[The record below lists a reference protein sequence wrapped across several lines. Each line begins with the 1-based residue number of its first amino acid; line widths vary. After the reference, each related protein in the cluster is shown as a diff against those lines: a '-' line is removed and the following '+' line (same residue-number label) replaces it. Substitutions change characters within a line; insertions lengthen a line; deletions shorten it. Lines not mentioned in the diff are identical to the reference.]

1 MWSPYLFQSTA
12 FQKEKCK
19 RLSSVADWWKSG
31 KVDRSSS
38 PCTLFPYS
46 SRVRTARY
54 PLRGSLVHLAKM
66 ADITKW
72 RGTYTSRCK
81 WTYLKG
87 FCRSNYGYIDTV
99 GKQLIYYIDHLHLPL
114 SWWMRY
120 TRCTACRRSLRSRE
134 VHHHGPRKW
143 IWRLLPIG
151 CQKNGWRTL
160 ATMVLVLYR
169 YKAFRY

>member
-1 MWSPYLFQSTA
+1 MTSPLVTQESCCWEA
-12 FQKEKCK
+12 KN
-19 RLSSVADWWKSG
+19 LSSFFSERG
-31 KVDRSSS
+31 GRSA
-38 PCTLFPYS
+38 PKTLFHTEQGEDSAVPS
-46 SRVRTARY
+46 GA
-54 PLRGSLVHLAKM
+54 HLYTSQRWQ
-66 ADITKW
+66 ITKW

-134 VHHHGPRKW
+134 VHHHGPKRYGAYC
-143 IWRLLPIG
+143 P
-151 CQKNGWRTL
+151 L
-160 ATMVLVLYR
+160 AVKKTVEGL
-169 YKAFRY
+169 